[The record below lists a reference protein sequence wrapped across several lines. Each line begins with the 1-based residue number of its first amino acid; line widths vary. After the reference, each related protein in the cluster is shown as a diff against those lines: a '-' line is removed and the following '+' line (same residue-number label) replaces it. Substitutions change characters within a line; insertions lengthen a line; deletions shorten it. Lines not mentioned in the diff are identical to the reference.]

1 MTEENDQES
10 SGSEKEEGIKEVPDE
25 KGQDIESL
33 MPDEIE
39 LDDVDSENAE
49 TLLMAQLQRHS
60 GPLPSPDTLAKY
72 KEISPRAV
80 DWIFE
85 AATKEQDNR
94 HWCDKEP
101 LRQSRRAQTF
111 AFIIAILVI
120 IVGPFH
126 IYDDKSVQGL
136 ATLLVPLATILG
148 VFVYKE
154 VKSVRSEV
162 GGRSDKKGSDEADK
176 EE

>member
-1 MTEENDQES
+1 MTEESDEES
-10 SGSEKEEGIKEVPDE
+10 KNSGEEEGIKEVPE
-25 KGQDIESL
+25 EGKRAIESL

-80 DWIFE
+80 NWIFE

-101 LRQSRRAQTF
+101 LHQSRRAQTF

-120 IVGPFH
+120 IVGAFL
-126 IYDDKSVQGL
+126 IYEGKSVQGL
-136 ATLLVPLATILG
+136 ATILVPLATILG

-162 GGRSDKKGSDEADK
+162 SGSSEKQGSGEADK
-176 EE
+176 E